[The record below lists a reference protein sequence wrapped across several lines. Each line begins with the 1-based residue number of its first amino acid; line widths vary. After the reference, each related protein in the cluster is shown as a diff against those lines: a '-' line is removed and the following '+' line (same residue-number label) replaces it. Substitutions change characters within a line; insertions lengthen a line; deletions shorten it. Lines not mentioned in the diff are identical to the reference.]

1 MKNIFFAQAQGSRK
15 EQQDFFGEYVSN
27 DPIFIDHGGRLAIV
41 ADGMGGLEKGADASK
56 IAVHSFIDSYKAKRK
71 DESIPDTL
79 KRSVISAN
87 KAVYKFSTDE
97 GLSGKT
103 GSTLVALVQ
112 CKNEVYWLSV
122 GDSRIYQIS
131 NNKLKQLSTD
141 HNYENDLLKLVEKGE
156 LTLEDVR
163 NNSQKAALTS
173 YIGSESIA
181 KIDQNTQP
189 VIPSPKDVFMLASDG
204 LYARLTDK
212 EITSIVLSDQSNEA
226 AKKLVKCKLEKKLK
240 NQDNLTVSLVFQ
252 AKPVQKSKTKKMI
265 AIWMML
271 FLLPLIGASILFED
285 PFFYN
290 YIKSNIFKSESAIEQ
305 EGLLPENIPEFT
317 SQEIQSSE
325 KQSSDMD
332 TEGVMIPDDDSET
345 DAALRD
351 EIMQQGGT
359 KSIEDQEDQNFTKK
373 EMHPEGDKAKDPIDD
388 RPAKAEEQKSQVGVN
403 ELTESASPKDEE
415 AVFDSSSQTLIDV
428 EEKKL
433 ESAPVEV
440 KNSESIKSFNDNDQ
454 IKIIKTESLDNNLNK
469 KNLDLETKG
478 ASEKVT
484 EIIQVCEDVF
494 TGVITIRECKDVE
507 KLVDQPI
514 QTPQSSLPKG
524 KPCKKED
531 EEQGSQNRYLPICEE
546 RMQIIL

>member
-27 DPIFIDHGGRLAIV
+27 DPIFIHHGGRLAIV

-71 DESIPDTL
+71 DESIPDAL

-87 KAVYKFSTDE
+87 KAVYNFSTNE

-204 LYARLTDK
+204 LYARLADE

-226 AKKLVKCKLEKKLK
+226 AKKLIKCKLEKKLK

-252 AKPVQKSKTKKMI
+252 VKPVHKSKTKKMI
-265 AIWMML
+265 VIWMML

-290 YIKSNIFKSESAIEQ
+290 YIKSTIFKSESAIEQ

-317 SQEIQSSE
+317 SQEIQSSK

-332 TEGVMIPDDDSET
+332 TEAVMIPDDDPET

-359 KSIEDQEDQNFTKK
+359 KSIENQNFTKK

-403 ELTESASPKDEE
+403 ELAESASPKDEE
-415 AVFDSSSQTLIDV
+415 AVFDSSSQTLIGV

-433 ESAPVEV
+433 ESATVEV
-440 KNSESIKSFNDNDQ
+440 KNSESIKSLMIM
-454 IKIIKTESLDNNLNK
+454 IK
-469 KNLDLETKG
+469 
-478 ASEKVT
+478 
-484 EIIQVCEDVF
+484 
-494 TGVITIRECKDVE
+494 
-507 KLVDQPI
+507 
-514 QTPQSSLPKG
+514 
-524 KPCKKED
+524 
-531 EEQGSQNRYLPICEE
+531 
-546 RMQIIL
+546 

>member
-1 MKNIFFAQAQGSRK
+1 
-15 EQQDFFGEYVSN
+15 
-27 DPIFIDHGGRLAIV
+27 
-41 ADGMGGLEKGADASK
+41 
-56 IAVHSFIDSYKAKRK
+56 
-71 DESIPDTL
+71 
-79 KRSVISAN
+79 
-87 KAVYKFSTDE
+87 
-97 GLSGKT
+97 
-103 GSTLVALVQ
+103 
-112 CKNEVYWLSV
+112 
-122 GDSRIYQIS
+122 
-131 NNKLKQLSTD
+131 
-141 HNYENDLLKLVEKGE
+141 LKLVEKGE

-204 LYARLTDK
+204 LYAHLTDE
-212 EITSIVLSDQSNEA
+212 EITSIVLSNQIHEA
-226 AKKLVKCKLEKKLK
+226 AKKLIKCKLEKKLK
-240 NQDNLTVSLVFQ
+240 NQDNLTVSLFFQ
-252 AKPVQKSKTKKMI
+252 VKPVHKSKTKKMI
-265 AIWMML
+265 VIWMML

-290 YIKSNIFKSESAIEQ
+290 YIKSTIFKSESAIEQ

-317 SQEIQSSE
+317 SQEIQSSK

-332 TEGVMIPDDDSET
+332 TEAVMIPDDDPET

-359 KSIEDQEDQNFTKK
+359 KSIENQNFTKK

-403 ELTESASPKDEE
+403 ELAESASPKDEE
-415 AVFDSSSQTLIDV
+415 AVFDSSSQTLIGV

-433 ESAPVEV
+433 ESATVEV

-469 KNLDLETKG
+469 KNIDLETKG

-494 TGVITIRECKDVE
+494 TGVISIRDCKDVE

-514 QTPQSSLPKG
+514 QTPQSSSPKV
-524 KPCKKED
+524 KQCKKED

-546 RMQIIL
+546 GISLNL

>member
-27 DPIFIDHGGRLAIV
+27 DPSFLDHGGALSVV

-56 IAVHSFIDSYKAKRK
+56 IAVHSFINAYKTKRK

-79 KRSVISAN
+79 KRSAISAN

-112 CKNEVYWLSV
+112 CNNEVYWLSV

-141 HNYENDLLKLVEKGE
+141 HNYENDLMKLVAKGE

-181 KIDQNTQP
+181 KIDQNIQP
-189 VIPSPKDVFMLASDG
+189 VIPTPKDVFMLASDG
-204 LYARLTDK
+204 LYARLTDE
-212 EITSIVLSDQSNEA
+212 EITSIVLSDQNNEA

-290 YIKSNIFKSESAIEQ
+290 YFKSKIINTEPSKLQSEEFVGDASEIISDKEVLPDEESSNNIISETLLAPPEELTTEELLKEEIIQQ
-305 EGLLPENIPEFT
+305 ENNLNEIDPKNDLPPMSLDENSNESTKQENQSNTNQATESISTQNNEEELSAP
-317 SQEIQSSE
+317 SQSLSDNQEI
-325 KQSSDMD
+325 
-332 TEGVMIPDDDSET
+332 
-345 DAALRD
+345 
-351 EIMQQGGT
+351 EIKVLSGED
-359 KSIEDQEDQNFTKK
+359 IE
-373 EMHPEGDKAKDPIDD
+373 
-388 RPAKAEEQKSQVGVN
+388 
-403 ELTESASPKDEE
+403 
-415 AVFDSSSQTLIDV
+415 
-428 EEKKL
+428 
-433 ESAPVEV
+433 
-440 KNSESIKSFNDNDQ
+440 Q
-454 IKIIKTESLDNNLNK
+454 IKIPNTLSQENKIKELTDSSTVKNESNK
-469 KNLDLETKG
+469 TYKDVKEC
-478 ASEKVT
+478 T
-484 EIIQVCEDVF
+484 EINTAMGPIMQCK
-494 TGVITIRECKDVE
+494 TIKILDEQSPIKASVNVSPQKKSCRKADE
-507 KLVDQPI
+507 KL
-514 QTPQSSLPKG
+514 
-524 KPCKKED
+524 
-531 EEQGSQNRYLPICEE
+531 GSQNRFLPPCRNE
-546 RMQIIL
+546 